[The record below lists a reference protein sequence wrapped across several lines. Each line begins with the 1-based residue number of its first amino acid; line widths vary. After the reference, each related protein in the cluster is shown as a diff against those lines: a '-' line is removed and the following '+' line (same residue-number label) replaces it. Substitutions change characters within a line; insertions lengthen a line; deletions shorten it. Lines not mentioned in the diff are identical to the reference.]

1 MVDDGLRRIAA
12 CHFLF
17 DDEVRFMMYDS
28 LLKIFMSAV
37 RGRAVWNA
45 LVLVSVLLCWVGRC
59 VCAKKDDNE
68 TPISAVPRGMREFDE
83 VGDQKN
89 GVPF

>member
-17 DDEVRFMMYDS
+17 DDGVRFMMYDS

-37 RGRAVWNA
+37 RGRV
-45 LVLVSVLLCWVGRC
+45 V
-59 VCAKKDDNE
+59 
-68 TPISAVPRGMREFDE
+68 
-83 VGDQKN
+83 
-89 GVPF
+89 